1 MVKLPQQSCVLR
13 RLPRRARSP
22 EGDPRWTPRCDPAP
36 APPAAAAARCRAPH
50 ERGGTG
56 GGAGAW
62 DRGWTSAT
70 ASRSGISKETR
81 AGRRASGGFLE
92 RSPKFG
98 GRAGIRRHEVARAGF
113 RGMRLDA
120 GISREVA
127 PPACRP
133 SITAWKRRP
142 MNEPA
147 GCSTCPCP
155 IPFDATYGQS
165 KKKVST
171 LYPLLKSDL
180 ISN

>member
-81 AGRRASGGFLE
+81 AGRRASGG
-92 RSPKFG
+92 
-98 GRAGIRRHEVARAGF
+98 AGSWSA
-113 RGMRLDA
+113 
-120 GISREVA
+120 A
-127 PPACRP
+127 PNLAVVLASVVTR
-133 SITAWKRRP
+133 WRVRDF
-142 MNEPA
+142 E
-147 GCSTCPCP
+147 G
-155 IPFDATYGQS
+155 
-165 KKKVST
+165 
-171 LYPLLKSDL
+171 
-180 ISN
+180 